1 MVIEATRSMM
11 NGSARPREDSLVRG
25 AQAQAPQN
33 GAHREEDALFTC
45 PDRDAAGFV
54 PSSR

>member
-11 NGSARPREDSLVRG
+11 NGLGDLTLARSAQPMA
-25 AQAQAPQN
+25 AQAA
-33 GAHREEDALFTC
+33 AEWDEDLLFTC

-54 PSSR
+54 PSNR

>member
-11 NGSARPREDSLVRG
+11 NGLGDGTLVRG
-25 AQAQAPQN
+25 AQLVPAQDA
-33 GAHREEDALFTC
+33 AEWDEDLLFTC

-54 PSSR
+54 PSNR